1 MKALL
6 SHEPGGPETLRLQE
20 ITALAPGPG
29 ELLVRVRACAINFPD
44 VLIIEDKYQLKP
56 QRPFAPGGEIAG
68 EVMTVGEGV
77 SGWSAGDRLIAA
89 LGFGGLAEQVVV
101 PADRAIPLPPERS
114 FEEGSA
120 LLMTYATAI
129 HALVDRG
136 KLEAE
141 QTLLVLGAAGGVG
154 LAAVEIGKALGA
166 QVVAAVSSEEKAEAA
181 RAAGA
186 DAAIVYPSG
195 PFDRDGQKALAGV
208 FKEAIGP
215 AGADVILDP
224 VGGDYSEAALRSI
237 AWEGRFLVVGFPA
250 GIAKLPLNLTLL
262 KSCDVR
268 GVFWGGFLARDPKRN
283 AAHVEQL
290 FRWWDEGKIVPRIS
304 ATYPLERAS
313 RRASKRHDQFAN
325 GLAVAQHIA
334 AFATLALLGSFAYPR
349 AALIRLLLWLSLF
362 GAFIEVVQAI
372 PALQRD
378 SDVLDWLADTAA
390 VAAVL
395 LVVRWC
401 RART

>member
-6 SHEPGGPETLRLQE
+6 SHEPGGPETLRLDDVAE
-20 ITALAPGPG
+20 PSAGRG
-29 ELLVRVRACAINFPD
+29 ELLVRVRACSINFPD

-68 EVMTVGEGV
+68 EVMALGEGV
-77 SGWSAGDRLIAA
+77 TGWKPGDRLIAA

-101 PADRAIPLPPERS
+101 PADRAIPLPAQRS

-136 KLEAE
+136 RLQAG

-154 LAAVEIGKALGA
+154 IAAVEIGKALGA
-166 QVVAAVSSEEKAEAA
+166 KVVGAVSSEQKAAAA
-181 RAAGA
+181 REAGA
-186 DAAIVYPSG
+186 EVALVYPATNE
-195 PFDRDGQKALAGV
+195 DTKALAQL
-208 FKEAIGP
+208 FKDAVGP

-224 VGGDYSEAALRSI
+224 VGGAYSEAALRSI

-262 KSCDVR
+262 KSCDVC
-268 GVFWGGFLARDPKRN
+268 GVFWGGFFAREPERN
-283 AAHVEQL
+283 ARHIEQL
-290 FRWWDEGKIVPRIS
+290 FRWWHEGRIAPRIS

-313 RRASKRHDQFAN
+313 EA
-325 GLAVAQHIA
+325 IA
-334 AFATLALLGSFAYPR
+334 AL
-349 AALIRLLLWLSLF
+349 
-362 GAFIEVVQAI
+362 
-372 PALQRD
+372 RD
-378 SDVLDWLADTAA
+378 RKA
-390 VAAVL
+390 VGK
-395 LVVRWC
+395 LVV
-401 RART
+401 TL